1 LKSLRVIIDD
11 DFREF
16 YPEYLVAKKKKKKK
30 IEIVEEKKK
39 STSSNATTNGSVGG
53 SGAVVNSDEVKSEE
67 KKKKK
72 KKKDKKQK
80 IETNGEISWKSVED
94 STILNTLDHYGKN
107 WSLVSEKVSH
117 SMYPTT
123 SPRNPKNC
131 ENRFDVIKNQTKT
144 DLQNEIS
151 THKQKNLNE
160 ISKIWEIKT
169 VKEIKPKVVNESFD
183 RNRITVSTP
192 IDYLLKL
199 VNVQKIDEK
208 LPPRLMTMQSSSTTP
223 MNNPV
228 QNVLMV
234 NPTSGNTSPRM
245 QPNSLQIQLPNQKL
259 SPSLN
264 QNPKLSPSLQ
274 KYSPSF
280 VPSTNPK
287 ISPNSLIT
295 NPQQMMEHQNI
306 QIGKKT
312 EQSTS
317 SKPIAISRQIQKNV
331 SPQVSPQ
338 LNQQPQQLQTQQP
351 MTQNFVFLPSN
362 KSKRES
368 DNVNNSQK
376 KKRLKKE

>member
-11 DFREF
+11 EFREF

-30 IEIVEEKKK
+30 IEIVEDKKK
-39 STSSNATTNGSVGG
+39 STLSS
-53 SGAVVNSDEVKSEE
+53 SGALSASSTSASGGEVKSEE

-72 KKKDKKQK
+72 KKKEKKQK

-94 STILNTLDHYGKN
+94 STILNTFDHYGKN

-131 ENRFDVIKNQTKT
+131 ENRFDVIKNQPKT

-151 THKQKNLNE
+151 IHKQMNLNE

-169 VKEIKPKVVNESFD
+169 VKEIKPKVVNETFD
-183 RNRITVSTP
+183 QKKITVSTP

-199 VNVQKIDEK
+199 VNIQKIDEK
-208 LPPRLMTMQSSSTTP
+208 LPPRLATMQQQQTTP
-223 MNNPV
+223 VLNNPV
-228 QNVLMV
+228 TNVLMV

-259 SPSLN
+259 SPTLN
-264 QNPKLSPSLQ
+264 QNQKLSPSVQ
-274 KYSPSF
+274 KYSHSI
-280 VPSTNPK
+280 VPTPNPK

-295 NPQQMMEHQNI
+295 NPQQMIEHQNI
-306 QIGKKT
+306 QIGKKP
-312 EQSTS
+312 EPSS
-317 SKPIAISRQIQKNV
+317 SKPIPISRQIQKNV
-331 SPQVSPQ
+331 SPQMSPQ
-338 LNQQPQQLQTQQP
+338 LNQQPQQP
-351 MTQNFVFLPSN
+351 ITQNFMFYPST
-362 KSKRES
+362 KVKRES